1 MFLAPQALDWEDG
14 SDAIM
19 LANVLRTYMVAVELG
34 ARRQGDVNCMA
45 FAAMR
50 LDTTIHFAFLIAM
63 LCPTGAPPQTTGER
77 MMLLYLLNSLIF
89 LIADWGRPFL
99 NKDGETFAASI
110 GSALPFLV
118 VATTARAAR
127 LQRCLKVFSNM
138 KMETLPPKLEERGP
152 FLLESAYGVLFLTQ
166 TVRFFLL
173 FCLSTTTL
181 LPVLGHLGRVRAEPP
196 QPGRGQGWERGH
208 GLWWALD
215 TVFWDGFETA
225 NTDGVLSAP
234 VSALRERSQMTIL
247 STESDPFDKIEDDV
261 RIFVLFHIHSN
272 LFICRRDRHASFC
285 FNPGYYYTLTSPA
298 FVFLPQP

>member
-110 GSALPFLV
+110 DSALPFLV

-166 TVRFFLL
+166 TVRFFSSFL
-173 FCLSTTTL
+173 FVDHHVTACLRTSR
-181 LPVLGHLGRVRAEPP
+181 PSSGGAASARERAGVGNE
-196 QPGRGQGWERGH
+196 
-208 GLWWALD
+208 D
-215 TVFWDGFETA
+215 TVFGGRWTPSSGMVRDCCEHRWGSKRA
-225 NTDGVLSAP
+225 R
-234 VSALRERSQMTIL
+234 LRPSRAIPNDNIKHRVGPLRQN
-247 STESDPFDKIEDDV
+247 
-261 RIFVLFHIHSN
+261 R
-272 LFICRRDRHASFC
+272 
-285 FNPGYYYTLTSPA
+285 G
-298 FVFLPQP
+298 